1 MKLLSILLFTFALLT
16 DTHISTSNPK
26 PMEDLQRSIAD
37 INRNPDIEFVVVTG
51 DLTESGDLTS
61 IQAIKA
67 ALDQLRVPYY
77 AASGNHETTWSESGV
92 MDFTRVFGDSRFAFA
107 HAGAY
112 FIGFNSGPVIRMAD
126 GHVAPQDIAWLKHN
140 LDSVKHS
147 TPDTLHSTPY
157 TLHPTPIF
165 VFTHYPLRNGDVDN
179 WYEVTDVLR
188 EHNVQCVMGG
198 HYHRNLIFDCDGIT
212 DVLNR
217 SNLRG
222 NDTINGYSI
231 ISVTDSIRFYERT
244 PQLGDEAIRLEAK
257 GEDQTSPSFRKGAG
271 VGCWL
276 TLPYGTKTYGPSD
289 QTLRPDFSVNKQY
302 PKVSRAWHKSL
313 KGGLYSTPV
322 TDGENLYIGDDVGM
336 FYCLDLHTGATKWT
350 FDTGMRIVG
359 SPAVADGV
367 VVFGSANYNI
377 YGLDTKTGKPRWTFT
392 TQQAVMGA
400 ATIHEGVAYIGG
412 GDGRMFA
419 FDLKTGALKW
429 SFNELKNYVLTRPLV
444 YNDKLYFGAW
454 DTYLYALHLK
464 DGSLAWKWSN
474 GKSNPKLSPASVWP
488 VAADGKI
495 FITAPDRYFTCLD
508 AETGAE
514 VWRTK
519 EFKVRETVGLS
530 EDGKTVYSKCMWDT
544 VVAIS
549 TEVIGDRLEAKG
561 EDQTS
566 PSFRKGSGVGS
577 YEVLWTSHAG
587 FGYEHNPAMPLEKDG
602 TLWVS
607 TKNGL
612 LLGMDAK
619 TGKVLWRHKIG
630 NSILN
635 TPLPLSGKECIFT
648 SSEGTITRIVVNK

>member
-92 MDFTRVFGDSRFAFA
+92 MDFTRVFGDSRFAFS

-140 LDSVKHS
+140 LDSVK
-147 TPDTLHSTPY
+147 HSTPY

-244 PQLGDEAIRLEAK
+244 PSPLGDEAPLGGTPSNSVASN
-257 GEDQTSPSFRKGAG
+257 SPTG
-271 VGCWL
+271 VQYPITPWL

-302 PKVSRAWHKSL
+302 PKVTRAWHKSL

-322 TDGENLYIGDDVGM
+322 TDGENLYIGDDVGR
-336 FYCLDLHTGATKWT
+336 FYCLDLETGATKWT

-392 TQQAVMGA
+392 TNQAVMGA

-454 DTYLYALHLK
+454 DTYFYALHLK

-519 EFKVRETVGLS
+519 EYKVRETVGLS

-549 TEVIGDRLEAKG
+549 TQYPISHSSHSERPIGE
-561 EDQTS
+561 TPSNS
-566 PSFRKGSGVGS
+566 PTT
-577 YEVLWTSHAG
+577 LWTSHAG

-635 TPLPLSGKECIFT
+635 TPLPLSAKECIFT
-648 SSEGTITRIVVNK
+648 SSEGTITRIRVR

>member
-147 TPDTLHSTPY
+147 TPDTLHSTP
-157 TLHPTPIF
+157 IF

-244 PQLGDEAIRLEAK
+244 PSPLGGEAIGERLEAK
-257 GEDQTSPSFRKGAG
+257 GEDQTSPSFRKGSG

-276 TLPYGTKTYGPSD
+276 TLPFGTKTYGPSD
-289 QTLRPDFSVNKQY
+289 QALRPDFSVNKQY
-302 PKVSRAWHKSL
+302 PKVTRAWHKSL

-392 TQQAVMGA
+392 TKQAVMGA

-519 EFKVRETVGLS
+519 EYKVRETVGLS

-549 TEVIGDRLEAKG
+549 TQYPISHSSHSERPIGE
-561 EDQTS
+561 TPSNS
-566 PSFRKGSGVGS
+566 PTT
-577 YEVLWTSHAG
+577 LWTSHAG

-648 SSEGTITRIVVNK
+648 SSEGTITRIRVR

>member
-1 MKLLSILLFTFALLT
+1 MKVLSILLFTFALLT

-37 INRNPDIEFVVVTG
+37 INRNTDIEFVVVTG
-51 DLTESGDLTS
+51 DLTESGDRAS
-61 IQAIKA
+61 IQAIKD

-92 MDFTRVFGDSRFAFA
+92 MDFTRIFGDSRFAFA

-140 LDSVKHS
+140 LDSVSQLS
-147 TPDTLHSTPY
+147 TLNSQLST
-157 TLHPTPIF
+157 TPIF

-188 EHNVQCVMGG
+188 EYNVQCVMGG
-198 HYHRNLIFDCDGIT
+198 HYHRNLVFDCDGIT

-257 GEDQTSPSFRKGAG
+257 GEDKLPSLQGGAG
-271 VGCWL
+271 VVHWL
-276 TLPYGTKTYGPSD
+276 SLPFGKKEYAPSNEA
-289 QTLRPDFSVNKQY
+289 LRPDFSVNEQY
-302 PKVSRAWHKSL
+302 PQVTRAWHKSL

-322 TDGENLYIGDDVGM
+322 TDGESLYVGDDVGM
-336 FYCLDLHTGATKWT
+336 FYCLDLATGATKWT

-367 VVFGSANYNI
+367 VVFGSANYNV
-377 YGLDTKTGKPRWTFT
+377 YGLDAKTGTQLWSYT
-392 TQQAVMGA
+392 TNQAVMGA
-400 ATIHEGVAYIGG
+400 ATIHEGVAFIGG

-419 FDLKTGALKW
+419 FDLKTGAVKW
-429 SFNELKNYVLTRPLV
+429 SFDELKNYVLTRPLV
-444 YNDKLYFGAW
+444 YGDKLYFGAW
-454 DTYLYALHLK
+454 DTYFYALNLE

-514 VWRTK
+514 IWRTK
-519 EFKVRETVGLS
+519 EYKVRETVGLS

-549 TEVIGDRLEAKG
+549 TATPPLLNST
-561 EDQTS
+561 Q
-566 PSFRKGSGVGS
+566 S
-577 YEVLWTSHAG
+577 YSTLWTSHAG
-587 FGYEHNPAMPLEKDG
+587 FGYEHNPAMPLEKG
-602 TLWVS
+602 GVLWVS

-619 TGKVLWRHKIG
+619 TGVVLWRHKIG

-635 TPLPLSGKECIFT
+635 TPLPLSATDCIFT

>member
-92 MDFTRVFGDSRFAFA
+92 MDFTRVFGDSRFAFS

-147 TPDTLHSTPY
+147 TSD

-244 PQLGDEAIRLEAK
+244 PSPLG
-257 GEDQTSPSFRKGAG
+257 GTPSNSPTG
-271 VGCWL
+271 VQYPITPWL
-276 TLPYGTKTYGPSD
+276 TLPFGTKTYGPSD
-289 QTLRPDFSVNKQY
+289 QALRPDFSVNKQY
-302 PKVSRAWHKSL
+302 PKVTRAWHKSL

-336 FYCLDLHTGATKWT
+336 FYCLDLETGATKWT

-392 TQQAVMGA
+392 TKQAVMGA

-519 EFKVRETVGLS
+519 EYKVRETVGLS
-530 EDGKTVYSKCMWDT
+530 KDGKTVYSKCMWDT

-549 TEVIGDRLEAKG
+549 TQYPISHSSHSERPIGE
-561 EDQTS
+561 TPSNS
-566 PSFRKGSGVGS
+566 PTT
-577 YEVLWTSHAG
+577 LWTSHAG

-648 SSEGTITRIVVNK
+648 SSEGTITRIRVR